1 MEQPHA
7 KPQLQRPLR
16 LHPSRQTRQFQPC
29 GAVARG
35 AAVCAQP
42 PHERFGKPLKYQ
54 AVKPHHPFHVTH
66 GGGQRLYERIAP
78 MFGGIQDELA
88 ALNDL
93 GDTVRGRLRIN
104 AAENPAYYLIYPKVR
119 SFLAAFP
126 EVDVEILISNSWSD
140 IVAQGFDFGVRPS
153 SDVAQDMV
161 AVLISSERAMCVVVA
176 PDYLTRHGQPETPS
190 ELAQHRCIVPA
201 FNAFNRLDDW
211 EFFQNGQIHRVRVPT
226 SLTFNSTALVKT
238 AALDGLGL
246 TWLPHYAVA
255 DKLASGA
262 LVELFS
268 HECAVYS
275 PMALYY
281 PPNRH
286 KTQAAEA
293 LIEWLK
299 IEKVV

>member
-1 MEQPHA
+1 MQNRNFNDLYAFTQVVKLGNFSRAAQSLGVQPSALSHRMND
-7 KPQLQRPLR
+7 LENR
-16 LHPSRQTRQFQPC
+16 LNTKLLNRTTRSMSPTE
-29 GAVARG
+29 A
-35 AAVCAQP
+35 
-42 PHERFGKPLKYQ
+42 
-54 AVKPHHPFHVTH
+54 
-66 GGGQRLYERIAP
+66 GQRLYERIAP
-78 MFGGIQDELA
+78 MFGGIQEELA
-88 ALNDL
+88 ALGDL
-93 GDTVRGRLRIN
+93 RGKVSGRLRIN

-119 SFLAAFP
+119 SFLTQFP

-140 IVAQGFDFGVRPS
+140 IVAQGFDLGVRPLG
-153 SDVAQDMV
+153 DVAQDMV
-161 AVLISSERAMCVVVA
+161 AVPILGERAMCIVAA

-190 ELAQHRCIVPA
+190 ELVQHRCIVPA

-226 SLTFNSTALVKT
+226 SLTFNST
-238 AALDGLGL
+238 ALDGLGL